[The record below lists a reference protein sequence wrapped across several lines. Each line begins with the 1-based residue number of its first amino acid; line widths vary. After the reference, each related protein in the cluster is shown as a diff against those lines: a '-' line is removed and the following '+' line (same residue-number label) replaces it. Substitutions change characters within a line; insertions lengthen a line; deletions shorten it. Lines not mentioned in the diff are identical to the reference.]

1 MPRGNSARNM
11 INATQEQGVYDTTGI
26 VKLELR
32 ATNNDAWWLDEPK
45 IRPEEPR
52 QQVEMRQNT
61 APLQ

>member
-1 MPRGNSARNM
+1 M

-32 ATNNDAWWLDEPK
+32 ATNNDAWWLDESK

-52 QQVEMRQNT
+52 
-61 APLQ
+61 